1 VAADTVGGKP
11 KAVLKSFALGRL
23 LAAPFILL
31 KLFEHLEKNTYPE
44 G

>member
-11 KAVLKSFALGRL
+11 KAVLKAFALGRL